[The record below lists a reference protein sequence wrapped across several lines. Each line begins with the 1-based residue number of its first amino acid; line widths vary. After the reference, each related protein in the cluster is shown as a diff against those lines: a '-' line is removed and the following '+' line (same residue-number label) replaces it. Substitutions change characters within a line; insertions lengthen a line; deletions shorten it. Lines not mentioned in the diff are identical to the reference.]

1 MQDAYLRRQKDRLL
15 SPMAGP
21 IFATIHPNVVSVVA
35 LFIGLGSVGAIMGHF
50 YEIGLILWAVN
61 RIMDGLDGVIAR
73 VHQKQSDFGG
83 FLDLFLD
90 FIIYLTVPV
99 AFLWALPTTA
109 NLWAG
114 IALLGSYV
122 MNSISWTTLAALL
135 EKRNQ
140 QTINRLTSMEMPTGL
155 IEGAETIVFYTLF
168 YFFPSHIA
176 VLFGVMAVLVYYTAA
191 QRVWWAYQNLR

>member
-21 IFATIHPNVVSVVA
+21 FFATVHPNTVSVIA
-35 LFIGLGSVGAIMGHF
+35 MIIGLGSAAAILLQLYWVGLF
-50 YEIGLILWAVN
+50 LWALN

-90 FIIYLTVPV
+90 FVIYLAVPV
-99 AFLWALPTTA
+99 AFIWAMPTAA

-135 EKRNQ
+135 EKRHR
-140 QTINRLTSMEMPTGL
+140 QTANRLTSMEMPTGL
-155 IEGAETIVFYTLF
+155 IEGAETILFYTLF
-168 YFFPSHIA
+168 YLLPGQIA
-176 VLFGVMAVLVYYTAA
+176 LLFTVMAILVFYTAI
-191 QRVWWAYQNLR
+191 QRVWWAYQTLR